1 MSVRSRP
8 VLPKI
13 MIRLVLIV
21 PKEKTYA
28 VYESKQRI
36 AFFKLDEGDNELLT
50 AGEVEFLRTDNYE
63 QA

>member
-1 MSVRSRP
+1 
-8 VLPKI
+8 

-50 AGEVEFLRTDNYE
+50 TKEVEFLRTDNYE